1 MSPCILVTSHINNSE
16 KIKIAH
22 KLVDF
27 LQDKKLP
34 VIFAGN
40 FPIPIEIQQKVD
52 YTLNIKENPRP
63 NRYAVFWE
71 LVDPKIEWGE
81 NLYAEFVEWDYGY
94 AHLHQI
100 LKAIKLCQS
109 LGYDYVY
116 HLNYDIELSE
126 ENFYKF
132 INRGEKGD
140 PLFFPWGEGE
150 DYNFATNIFALPCN
164 TYVNSIEPVLNLYKE
179 GTVND
184 PNLKEG
190 WFCESF
196 FKWAIEKYSNQKFPH
211 TQDIPFSGVYKSFN
225 GKYTLGQSLVN
236 IYFYSEKNSYL
247 IWPKEG
253 TFPDPCSLEH
263 EDGSIHPLKPTPV
276 SYIFI
281 LNSNKEGN
289 YYYKED
295 LVFTNNIEFRR
306 TNCIVKK

>member
-63 NRYAVFWE
+63 NRHNWFWS
-71 LVDPKIEWGE
+71 LIDPKIGWEGTFH
-81 NLYAEFVEWDYGY
+81 AQFAEWDYGY

-126 ENFYKF
+126 ENFYRF
-132 INRGEKGD
+132 INKGKKGD
-140 PLFFPWGEGE
+140 PLFFPWGEK
-150 DYNFATNIFALPCN
+150 DNFATNIFALPCN

-179 GTVND
+179 GIVND
-184 PNLKEG
+184 PNLKEN
-190 WFCESF
+190 WFCETF
-196 FKWAIEKYSNQKFPH
+196 FKWAIEKHLNQGFLHIK
-211 TQDIPFSGVYKSFN
+211 DIPFLGVYESFS

-236 IYFYSEKNSYL
+236 IYFYPERNLHLVGVK
-247 IWPKEG
+247 KG
-253 TFPDPCSLEH
+253 TFPSPCSLKH
-263 EDGSIHPLKPTPV
+263 EDGSIHLLESTPV
-276 SYIFI
+276 PYLFI

-295 LVFTNNIEFRR
+295 LVFTNNIEFRE
-306 TNCIVKK
+306 TNYIVKK